1 MQKRGQ
7 LRLHDDPGST
17 GVHGSGIALEY
28 LDIRAD
34 APQGNPGA
42 EPSDRAAGNRNL
54 QGRFPTHDGT
64 TASGICASISSARSV
79 PEKAGRPL
87 MTNVGT
93 PLMPLRFD
101 AASAFA
107 TSSAASVPASK

>member
-1 MQKRGQ
+1 MQERGQ
-7 LRLHDDPGST
+7 LRLHDDPGPT

-34 APQGNPGA
+34 APQGNPGT
-42 EPSDRAAGNRNL
+42 EPSDRAAGNSDL
-54 QGRFPTHDGT
+54 QGRFPTHDGPT
-64 TASGICASISSARSV
+64 EPSICASISSACCA

-93 PLMPLRFD
+93 PLMPLLLE
-101 AASAFA
+101 AASASA
-107 TSSAASVPASK
+107 TSSAP